1 MNFSPS
7 TSLEAVGAPTAGQ
20 GTIPAPRQWVDSDD
34 EAGDCIA
41 DWSSNVAADILQTLS
56 DAEKKRQ
63 EIINGKILRPTQP
76 LSLIA
81 KFFVSNFQKY
91 IKRNGITYE
100 HYGSWKVF
108 LCVPSRSRVH

>member
-1 MNFSPS
+1 MSTEQITINFFNFSPS

-56 DAEKKRQ
+56 DGEKKRQ
-63 EIINGKILRPTQP
+63 EIINGK
-76 LSLIA
+76 SA
-81 KFFVSNFQKY
+81 KSN
-91 IKRNGITYE
+91 
-100 HYGSWKVF
+100 S
-108 LCVPSRSRVH
+108 

>member
-1 MNFSPS
+1 MGWLDRIKIFCILSPS

-34 EAGDCIA
+34 EAGDNIA

-63 EIINGKILRPTQP
+63 EIINGKYLCN
-76 LSLIA
+76 SL
-81 KFFVSNFQKY
+81 
-91 IKRNGITYE
+91 
-100 HYGSWKVF
+100 H
-108 LCVPSRSRVH
+108 